1 MKRRRPWVAFF
12 LTQICPGL
20 GQLYNGDLPW
30 ALISFLLSLLTAIVS
45 TIWLFDTL
53 QKLLIAVVFGLA
65 LDLALSVQAY
75 RRARQVKEMEL
86 RLYQR
91 WWVYILFTIV
101 VYGVPDGY
109 GLLMPSRIRSFQIP
123 SESMVPNLLIGD
135 RLVADGWAYWGKDP
149 QRGDIVVFDYPRDPA
164 TKFVKR
170 LVGLPG
176 DKIEMKQGELYLN
189 ETIVPQQRSP
199 KPTVE
204 EGVWRAAEY
213 VENLGGVEHT
223 IHRAQPENDN
233 NYGPVTVPPDQY
245 FMMGDNRDRS
255 MDSRVWGFVKRDAL
269 IGRMVYVY
277 FSWDQL
283 SYDRMRSNNPGDLGA
298 AIFSGLRW
306 DRIGHQVGA
315 RPLW

>member
-1 MKRRRPWVAFF
+1 MKRRKPWVAFF

-20 GQLYNGDLPW
+20 GQLYNGDLTW
-30 ALISFLLSLLTAIVS
+30 AIISFLLSLFAALAS
-45 TIWLFDTL
+45 TIWLFDSL
-53 QKLLIAVVFGLA
+53 NKLLFAVAGGLL

-75 RRARQVKEMEL
+75 VRARRVREMQL
-86 RLYQR
+86 RSYQR
-91 WWVYILFTIV
+91 WWVYVLFTIV

-123 SESMVPNLLIGD
+123 SESMVPNLLVGD

-176 DKIEMKQGELYLN
+176 DKVEMKLGELYIN
-189 ETIVPQQRSP
+189 DRIIPQRRSP
-199 KPTVE
+199 KPLIQD
-204 EGVWRAAEY
+204 GVWSAAEY

-223 IHRAQPENDN
+223 IYRAQPENDLN
-233 NYGPVTVPPDQY
+233 FGPVTVPPNEY

-255 MDSRVWGFVKRDAL
+255 SDSRVWGFVKREAL
-269 IGRMVYVY
+269 IGSMKYVY
-277 FSWDQL
+277 YSWDSPAYEQ
-283 SYDRMRSNNPGDLGA
+283 MRQNSPGDLGA
-298 AIFSGLRW
+298 AIFAGLRW
-306 DRIGHQVGA
+306 SRIGQQVK
-315 RPLW
+315 

>member
-1 MKRRRPWVAFF
+1 MKRRRPWVAFV

-20 GQLYNGDLPW
+20 GQLYNGDLTW
-30 ALISFLLSLLTAIVS
+30 AFISFLLSLLTAIVS

-53 QKLLIAVVFGLA
+53 NKLLFAVAFGLA

-75 RRARQVKEMEL
+75 LRARQLKEIQL
-86 RLYQR
+86 RAYNR
-91 WWVYILFTIV
+91 WWVYALFTVV

-135 RLVADGWAYWGKDP
+135 RLVADGWSYWGKDP

-176 DKIEMKQGELYLN
+176 DKIEMKQGELYIN
-189 ETIVPQQRSP
+189 DKIVPQQRSP
-199 KPTVE
+199 KPTFE

-223 IHRAQPENDN
+223 IHRSQPENDN
-233 NYGPVTVPPDQY
+233 NYGPVNVPPNQY

-277 FSWDQL
+277 FSWDQVAF
-283 SYDRMRSNNPGDLGA
+283 DRMRSSAPRDFGA
-298 AIFSGLRW
+298 AVFAGLRW
-306 DRIGHQVGA
+306 DRFGQQVK
-315 RPLW
+315 